1 MKNKIIT
8 FIGAGNMAHS
18 LIGGLIADGYDP
30 KKIWVTNPTEEHFKD
45 LKPLGV
51 HTTLNNLEGAQ
62 HADILVF
69 AIKPQVFKTVAIEV
83 ANVVQEKKPLIIS
96 VAAGV
101 REANINHWLGNQ
113 IAIVRCMPNTPALI
127 GCGATA
133 LYANQQVSKE
143 QKSLAE
149 SVLRAVGIT
158 VWINKEIQL
167 DAVTA
172 LSGCG
177 PAYFFLMIEAMEQAG
192 VELGLSEET
201 AHLLTVQTALGASR
215 MALESTDSA
224 TELRRKVASPGGSTE
239 RALQVLEK
247 GQLAKLLA
255 EALQAAERRSAEL
268 ADLFGK

>member
-18 LIGGLIADGYDP
+18 LIGGLIADNYDP
-30 KKIWVTNPTEEHFKD
+30 KNIWVTNPTEDHFKD
-45 LKPLGV
+45 LNPLGV
-51 HTTLNNLEGAQ
+51 HTTLNNMEGTK
-62 HADILVF
+62 HADVLVF
-69 AIKPQVFKTVAIEV
+69 AVKPQVFKTVALEIADAV
-83 ANVVQEKKPLIIS
+83 KEKTPLVIS
-96 VAAGV
+96 IAAGV
-101 REANINHWLGNQ
+101 RESDINHWLGNQ
-113 IAIVRCMPNTPALI
+113 TAIVRCMPNTPALI

-133 LYANQQVSKE
+133 LYANQYVSEE
-143 QKSLAE
+143 QKHLAE
-149 SVLRAVGIT
+149 SILRAVGIT
-158 VWINKEIQL
+158 VWIDNEIQL

-192 VELGLSEET
+192 IQLGLSKET

-224 TELRRKVASPGGSTE
+224 TELRRKVASPGGATE

-255 EALQAAERRSAEL
+255 EALQAAENRSAEL
-268 ADLFGK
+268 AELFGK